1 MNEITVREIHEYF
14 GYRIVC
20 GNDEALNRVVT
31 EGDINRPGLELSGY
45 FEMPNNRIVILGEKE
60 INYINSMMSEEAQRR
75 TFDYLTRDPIPFI
88 LMSRDRPCPRILY
101 EIAYAKNFPIFS
113 SYAHTNSITVEL
125 LSFLEEALA
134 PVETLHGVLL
144 QVYGRGVLVT
154 GDSGVGKSEIALEMI
169 KKGHILVADDRV
181 DVYRAHN
188 QIFGKPADVL
198 KDMLELRGVGLLNI
212 SDMFGGMATTE
223 KTDIDCIVN
232 LCLSDNSE
240 EYDRLGMNNEQSIS
254 LFGIDIPKLDIPVGQ
269 GRSVAVMIEAAVSN
283 IIMRQKGK
291 DSAENFRQKLTM
303 YIEHNKEEN
312 N

>member
-1 MNEITVREIHEYF
+1 MNGITVRDIHEYF

-60 INYINSMMSEEAQRR
+60 INYINSMMSEESQRR

-88 LMSRDRPCPRILY
+88 LISRDRPCPRILY

-113 SYAHTNSITVEL
+113 SYAHTNSIIVEL

-232 LCLSDNSE
+232 LCLSDSAE

-269 GRSVAVMIEAAVSN
+269 GRSVSVMIEAAVSN

-303 YIEHNKEEN
+303 YIEHNKEEKD
-312 N
+312 